1 VMRCPP
7 RHESGMGAITLVPV
21 ALVVQPQACVTHKR
35 PLTNRI
41 RRHFARIK
49 AVGLDCGRS
58 WLPRQ
63 KEACETSNRRSGDV
77 KQTLG
82 RRQTDARETSNRR
95 SGDVKQ
101 TLGTRRRQCPVH
113 SQMKVQDISQTKVRK
128 RRARRPGRSY
138 RPPFHCRL
146 PHGCA
151 NDAPCPPRSPA
162 RRCDRPSGRSAPRG

>member
-1 VMRCPP
+1 MRCPP
-7 RHESGMGAITLVPV
+7 RHESGMDAITLVPV
-21 ALVVQPQACVTHKR
+21 ALVAQPQACVTHKR

-63 KEACETSNRRSGDV
+63 KEAYETS
-77 KQTLG
+77 QTLG
-82 RRQTDARETSNRR
+82 RRQTDARETSNGR
-95 SGDVKQ
+95 SGHVK
-101 TLGTRRRQCPVH
+101 RRQDTPKATSARFADESSGH
-113 SQMKVQDISQTKVRK
+113 FADESQDISQAKVRK

>member
-1 VMRCPP
+1 MMQCPP
-7 RHESGMGAITLVPV
+7 RHESGMDAITLMPV
-21 ALVVQPQACVTHKR
+21 ALVVQPRAYVTHKR

-58 WLPRQ
+58 WLLRQ
-63 KEACETSNRRSGDV
+63 KEACETS
-77 KQTLG
+77 QTLG
-82 RRQTDARETSNRR
+82 RRHRRSGNVTDARETSNRR
-95 SGDVKQ
+95 SGDFK
-101 TLGTRRRQCPVH
+101 RRSGHVEGGVRCI
-113 SQMKVQDISQTKVRK
+113 SQMKVQDTSQTKVRK

>member
-1 VMRCPP
+1 MRCPP
-7 RHESGMGAITLVPV
+7 RHESGMDAITLVPV
-21 ALVVQPQACVTHKR
+21 ALVVQPQAYVTHKR

-41 RRHFARIK
+41 RSHFARIK

-58 WLPRQ
+58 WLLRQ
-63 KEACETSNRRSGDV
+63 EDAYETSQTLGRRHRRSGDV

-82 RRQTDARETSNRR
+82 RRQT
-95 SGDVKQ
+95 
-101 TLGTRRRQCPVH
+101 TLRTRQRRRPRI

>member
-1 VMRCPP
+1 MRCPP
-7 RHESGMGAITLVPV
+7 RHESGMDAITLVPV
-21 ALVVQPQACVTHKR
+21 ALVVQPQAYVTHKR

-58 WLPRQ
+58 WLLRQ
-63 KEACETSNRRSGDV
+63 KEACETSERRSGDV

-82 RRQTDARETSNRR
+82 RRQT
-95 SGDVKQ
+95 
-101 TLGTRRRQCPVH
+101 TLRTRQRRRPRI